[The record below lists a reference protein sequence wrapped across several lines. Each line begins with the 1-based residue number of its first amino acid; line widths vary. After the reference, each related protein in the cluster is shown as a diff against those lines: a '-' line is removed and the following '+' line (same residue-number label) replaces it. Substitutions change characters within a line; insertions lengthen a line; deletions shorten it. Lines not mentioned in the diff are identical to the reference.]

1 MKKIT
6 APLVLFLAVFWAAPA
21 MSAQKVLYGVPRLQS
36 SAQGPVWILEQEGTR
51 AASLGPR
58 SSLEKNQGVMKCLK
72 EAAEMDR
79 MVKFSGSWEHGESLS
94 ELNPATAKCS
104 QILKRSDCPQKVLFT
119 VTVDAVN
126 LGVECGD
133 FCYLDLEP
141 EHGQAI
147 SMYADEEKIE
157 KLFGPKPGEKV
168 RATYNVEIGWMPE
181 SLENPDDENGFCYIY
196 SIFKSGK
203 LLGK

>member
-6 APLVLFLAVFWAAPA
+6 AALALFLAVFCAAPA

-36 SAQGPVWILEQEGTR
+36 SANGPVWILEQEGTH
-51 AASLGPR
+51 AATLGAQSR
-58 SSLEKNQGVMKCLK
+58 LEKNQGLGKCLK
-72 EAAEMDR
+72 EAAEIDR
-79 MVKFSGSWEHGESLS
+79 MVKFSGSWEQGEYLP

-133 FCYLDLEP
+133 FCHFSLEP
-141 EHGQAI
+141 EHGQEI
-147 SMYADEEKIE
+147 SMYADEEEIE
-157 KLFGPKPGEKV
+157 KLFGPKPGKKV
-168 RATYNVEIGWMPE
+168 RVTYDVETGWMPE